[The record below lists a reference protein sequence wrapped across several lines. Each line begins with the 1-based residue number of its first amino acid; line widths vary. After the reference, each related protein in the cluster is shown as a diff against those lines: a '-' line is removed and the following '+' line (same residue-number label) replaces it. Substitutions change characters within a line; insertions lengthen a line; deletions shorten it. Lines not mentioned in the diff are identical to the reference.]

1 MPALASRIDPRS
13 AAFAANRERM
23 QQRLDEVRALE
34 QRVISESQA
43 KRARFDERGQLLPRE
58 RVARLIDRGS
68 TFLELSRLAG
78 LNMHDDDG
86 KKAVLGGGSI
96 VGIGVVAGKRCVV
109 SASDSAL
116 KGGTVAPMGLKKA
129 LRAQRIAQENKLPFV
144 YLVESGG
151 ANLMYQAEI
160 FIEGGRSFANQAR
173 MSAAGIP
180 QIAVVH
186 GSSTAGGAY
195 LPGLSDYVILVRGR
209 SSIYLAGP
217 PLVKAA
223 IGEDAS
229 DEELGGAETHAEV
242 TGLGEYLCE
251 NDAHAI
257 ALARELMDKLQWNGS
272 SSGKCLAT
280 ASRIASLRTV
290 LNALRKST
298 LTNSLPLSILS
309 K

>member
-186 GSSTAGGAY
+186 GSSTAGGA
-195 LPGLSDYVILVRGR
+195 
-209 SSIYLAGP
+209 
-217 PLVKAA
+217 
-223 IGEDAS
+223 
-229 DEELGGAETHAEV
+229 
-242 TGLGEYLCE
+242 
-251 NDAHAI
+251 
-257 ALARELMDKLQWNGS
+257 
-272 SSGKCLAT
+272 
-280 ASRIASLRTV
+280 
-290 LNALRKST
+290 
-298 LTNSLPLSILS
+298 
-309 K
+309 